1 MISVVY
7 IFVCSAHIAK
17 IREKTIKPYFIN
29 LLFHSMRKNLFFA
42 AALALVSFASVA
54 AQDTQVWARTV
65 ACGQGEAM
73 TTEKGKAMHKGS
85 TPLIN
90 NAGATG
96 VRFTVIETAPNS
108 EIKGGG
114 PCFALGEMQVLNAAG
129 EPIEYYVTSNAD
141 HNTMGG
147 AGNDGQGYSA
157 LSDGIIEQANY
168 WHSTWS
174 TAAPADYHYLEFTFT
189 EPVDAYQLVWYTRP
203 GSDKN
208 NPTVVGLTNPGDAFT
223 AEMLYAEYN
232 FSVGA
237 QVEEIDPSKF
247 YVIKSNSPVEYNVY
261 NRETGEVSE
270 TKDDGT
276 GPRYLSSVN
285 GSSVDA
291 SPASIARF
299 IPTGD
304 GETYLLQWAI
314 SGAYVGAGSYGGVNG
329 WAGQTSN
336 LYSAVPVKVTK
347 DGDKFKLSYE
357 ILYNNELTELYLGAD
372 PRESNNGRLIV
383 VDKTRMEENEAKGWC
398 DGFSLVLS
406 FNYTVY
412 EANVA
417 DGLLPEVSIDLAT
430 AAEKMFGSTVEKA
443 EYYYEQYTSKPDSIW
458 LALNLNDGNDE
469 VYAEWWSDIMADY
482 ESDVEDF
489 SDILSGVKA
498 AVAGPESFSQLY
510 SLKLGFA
517 PNFSYFLSFK
527 ADWYTMWIEAVT
539 GEDLDGYPFSEY
551 PNYVSG
557 TYPATQK
564 AVLEALIEET
574 LDPIV
579 AAPENYSVAQI
590 EAAYES
596 CNAAIAGFLDSRIKQ
611 SEFPAI
617 LELSGVEKSND
628 QGGKN
633 MHCITPEIMLPA
645 AINGVRVTFLDREK
659 GSAADEGNYPMI
671 ALGELELRDG
681 SGNKVELT
689 EANFTANYTETQEG
703 FESTVARLCD
713 GVLGGAGSYY
723 HSPWSGNEPQEY
735 ICIDIQFPS
744 DMDVFSLNFI
754 GRCNSTTNGNVHSLY
769 PTKVALTKYGEAYDP
784 VLFAE
789 REWNEA
795 AGEIVTSVDQITDD
809 GLYLIRGM
817 LWENAAAGATDA
829 EGNPLPARSRFM
841 TGVGEHHSNI
851 DAARANCAYLIR
863 KVAGTDEYTIYSLN
877 TAQYW
882 ASSTE
887 SGFIGQTADVA
898 KAAKVKIVPANSEL
912 ENTFVIY
919 EYQEGRVTTSTV
931 QEFKT
936 PYSVYMHL
944 SGGVAA
950 RATVNPQPGE
960 GANVPYVDGDG
971 DAYCFN
977 KKNGEGEWQIY
988 KFTMDHKEY
997 YWLEN
1002 LVALPEALGVKV
1014 GTDPG
1019 CVVVTDEYEAAFAD
1033 AKAFIATSDT
1043 IDTTAKKHVDALL
1056 AQVAQLDGSKN
1067 PIVENTPY
1075 VFVAKLDYYSNTGNT
1090 MVMLPGTATIEG
1102 VQIDAPAWG
1111 AMPKVLDETVQYV
1124 FEKAD
1129 VATENEAEAGNY
1141 YYIKNVALNQYIKC
1155 SESGIYFVY
1164 EKEGNHFFV
1173 NNVAGATWAFTRPG
1187 TNQALHQG
1195 GHNNGSGSGGKL
1207 FYWSQ
1212 DVDASQWYIMSIDNF
1227 ETEEPV
1233 APETFA
1239 LEASIFPAVEGEL
1252 KEIKGIRVD
1261 ANQGAS
1267 LSEIPTEWTF
1277 TDEKGNSYEMNI
1289 QWLYDYESII
1299 IMFKDSITKAGTY
1312 TLTIPEG
1319 SLTTDDGKIC
1329 EAATFSW
1336 TIRNINQN
1344 INIHYCGEKN
1354 LNMSKRVNTL
1364 PFAMETDDTNLTAFQ
1379 CNIQLPEGFSIAKNE
1394 DNDYDVT
1401 LNSAR
1406 VTSSHTIAVEKQEDG
1421 SYLIVCY
1428 SSKNAL
1434 IKGYTGEL
1442 FYVNVEIDW
1451 NTEQGEYDI
1460 IGDRVI
1466 FSIPEGD
1473 EMEVNTFDCTLNIYR
1488 AADVNKDNNVNRNDI
1503 YEAVNAMYEDE
1514 YIWENLSKQAADMNQ
1529 SGDISIIDIAS
1540 IAEVSFMGYS
1550 ERKYYSRQ
1558 DDGSIKFGIGNNIL
1572 ENGKTIEF
1580 PLTITSS
1587 KDIIGI
1593 QCDLYIS
1600 GNDYF
1605 EGIEHS
1611 NSKSHG
1617 LEARELSDGGYR
1629 IVLYPF
1635 YGLLDAV
1642 MDKDFATIAIS
1653 RPANASQASNI
1664 EIKNLKVCT
1673 YNFEEYSFDDI
1684 NIPLNTYKQGDANGD
1699 NSITIA
1705 DIVLTVNALLGK
1717 SSDKFILSAADIDS
1731 DGVITIGDVVSIV
1744 NIMLRANN
1752 ENAKIFNS
1760 AKLND
1765 KDTVSKEYVNNR
1777 NITVADDFHVN
1788 NAIVNNDEATM
1799 IVKLDNADKYNAMQF
1814 DVNLPEGVSIKEVT
1828 VSGNHT
1834 VAFNENRVV
1843 AYSLTNSV
1851 FDADEDVM
1859 TITLNI
1865 EGETKNALVIFDNIY
1880 VTTTEFAETQFNSVG
1895 ASIEGATGIIGTQSN
1910 VLKVYTE
1917 NSHIVI
1923 EAQKNEVAEIVS
1935 ANGVIYNVDVKAG
1948 KNLIAIEQRGLYVVK
1963 INNTV
1968 TKVRL

>member
-42 AALALVSFASVA
+42 AALAIVSFASVA

-73 TTEKGKAMHKGS
+73 TTEKGAAMHKGS

-90 NAGATG
+90 NTGATG

-114 PCFALGEMQVLNAAG
+114 PCFALGEMQILNAAG
-129 EPIEYYVTSNAD
+129 EPIEYSVTSNAD

-147 AGNDGQGYSA
+147 AGSDGQGFPA
-157 LSDGIIEQANY
+157 LSDGTIEQGNY

-174 TAAPADYHYLEFTFT
+174 AQAPADYHYLEFTFA

-223 AEMLYAEYN
+223 AGMLYAEYN

-314 SGAYVGAGSYGGVNG
+314 SGIYVGAGSYGGVNG

-617 LELSGVEKSND
+617 LELSGVEKSNE
-628 QGGKN
+628 QGGAN
-633 MHCITPEIMLPA
+633 MHYKTPEIMLPA
-645 AINGVRVTFLDREK
+645 AINGVRVTFLANTI
-659 GSAADEGNYPMI
+659 GSAAGGGLYGGYPMI
-671 ALGELELRDG
+671 ALGELELLDG

-689 EANFTANYTETQEG
+689 EANFTANYTEVNEG

-723 HSPWSGNEPQEY
+723 HSPWGGTAPSEY
-735 ICIDIQFPS
+735 ICIDIQFPT
-744 DMDVFSLNFI
+744 DMDVFSLNFV
-754 GRCNSTTNGNVHSLY
+754 GRDKQTTGGQHSLN
-769 PTKVALTKYGEAYDP
+769 PTKVALTKYQEAYDP

-829 EGNPLPARSRFM
+829 DGNPLPARSRFM
-841 TGVGEHHSNI
+841 AGVGEHHSNI
-851 DAARANCAYLIR
+851 DATRANCAYLIR

-887 SGFIGQTADVA
+887 SEFIGQVADVA

-931 QEFKT
+931 LDAEGAEVEQEFET
-936 PYSVYMHL
+936 PYSVYMHWQ
-944 SGGVAA
+944 GGVAA

-960 GANVPYVDGDG
+960 GANTPYVDGDG
-971 DAYCFN
+971 DTYCFN

-1033 AKAFIATSDT
+1033 AAAFLAAEGEKD
-1043 IDTTAKKHVDALL
+1043 DAAAKQHIDALL
-1056 AQVAQLDGSKN
+1056 AQVAQLTAAKN

-1075 VFVAKLDYYSNTGNT
+1075 VFVATLDYYSHSGNT
-1090 MVMLPGTATIEG
+1090 MVMLPGKTTIEG
-1102 VQIDAPAWG
+1102 VEIDAPTWG
-1111 AMPKVLDETVQYV
+1111 AMPKELDETVQYV
-1124 FEKAD
+1124 FEKANVETD
-1129 VATENEAEAGNY
+1129 NEAEAGNY
-1141 YYIKNVALNQYIKC
+1141 YYIKNVANSKYIKC
-1155 SESGIYFVY
+1155 AEAGIYFVD
-1164 EKEGNHFFV
+1164 EKDGNHFFV
-1173 NNVAGATWAFTRPG
+1173 NNVTGAVWAFTRPG
-1187 TNQALHQG
+1187 TDQAIHQNGHG
-1195 GHNNGSGSGGKL
+1195 GGAGTGGNL
-1207 FYWSQ
+1207 VYWSQ
-1212 DVDASQWYIMSIDNF
+1212 ATGASQWYIMSVENATSIEDVI
-1227 ETEEPV
+1227 V
-1233 APETFA
+1233 A
-1239 LEASIFPAVEGEL
+1239 
-1252 KEIKGIRVD
+1252 
-1261 ANQGAS
+1261 
-1267 LSEIPTEWTF
+1267 
-1277 TDEKGNSYEMNI
+1277 
-1289 QWLYDYESII
+1289 
-1299 IMFKDSITKAGTY
+1299 
-1312 TLTIPEG
+1312 
-1319 SLTTDDGKIC
+1319 
-1329 EAATFSW
+1329 
-1336 TIRNINQN
+1336 
-1344 INIHYCGEKN
+1344 
-1354 LNMSKRVNTL
+1354 
-1364 PFAMETDDTNLTAFQ
+1364 
-1379 CNIQLPEGFSIAKNE
+1379 
-1394 DNDYDVT
+1394 
-1401 LNSAR
+1401 
-1406 VTSSHTIAVEKQEDG
+1406 
-1421 SYLIVCY
+1421 
-1428 SSKNAL
+1428 
-1434 IKGYTGEL
+1434 
-1442 FYVNVEIDW
+1442 
-1451 NTEQGEYDI
+1451 
-1460 IGDRVI
+1460 
-1466 FSIPEGD
+1466 EGD
-1473 EMEVNTFDCTLNIYR
+1473 
-1488 AADVNKDNNVNRNDI
+1488 
-1503 YEAVNAMYEDE
+1503 
-1514 YIWENLSKQAADMNQ
+1514 
-1529 SGDISIIDIAS
+1529 
-1540 IAEVSFMGYS
+1540 
-1550 ERKYYSRQ
+1550 
-1558 DDGSIKFGIGNNIL
+1558 
-1572 ENGKTIEF
+1572 
-1580 PLTITSS
+1580 
-1587 KDIIGI
+1587 
-1593 QCDLYIS
+1593 
-1600 GNDYF
+1600 
-1605 EGIEHS
+1605 
-1611 NSKSHG
+1611 
-1617 LEARELSDGGYR
+1617 
-1629 IVLYPF
+1629 
-1635 YGLLDAV
+1635 
-1642 MDKDFATIAIS
+1642 
-1653 RPANASQASNI
+1653 
-1664 EIKNLKVCT
+1664 
-1673 YNFEEYSFDDI
+1673 
-1684 NIPLNTYKQGDANGD
+1684 
-1699 NSITIA
+1699 
-1705 DIVLTVNALLGK
+1705 
-1717 SSDKFILSAADIDS
+1717 
-1731 DGVITIGDVVSIV
+1731 DVVS
-1744 NIMLRANN
+1744 
-1752 ENAKIFNS
+1752 
-1760 AKLND
+1760 
-1765 KDTVSKEYVNNR
+1765 
-1777 NITVADDFHVN
+1777 
-1788 NAIVNNDEATM
+1788 
-1799 IVKLDNADKYNAMQF
+1799 
-1814 DVNLPEGVSIKEVT
+1814 
-1828 VSGNHT
+1828 
-1834 VAFNENRVV
+1834 V
-1843 AYSLTNSV
+1843 AYYTASG
-1851 FDADEDVM
+1851 A
-1859 TITLNI
+1859 
-1865 EGETKNALVIFDNIY
+1865 ALP
-1880 VTTTEFAETQFNSVG
+1880 AP
-1895 ASIEGATGIIGTQSN
+1895 AKGIN
-1910 VLKVYTE
+1910 VVVVVY
-1917 NSHIVI
+1917 
-1923 EAQKNEVAEIVS
+1923 
-1935 ANGVIYNVDVKAG
+1935 ANGVVETKKVLVK
-1948 KNLIAIEQRGLYVVK
+1948 
-1963 INNTV
+1963 
-1968 TKVRL
+1968 